1 MANRVSPVM
10 EQKAPAQVKQ
20 TFDNIQ
26 KKLGRVVNMFR
37 NLANS
42 PEALNAYL
50 QWSEFAE
57 RTSLP
62 KQLREEIALV
72 VAQANNCNY
81 CLSAHSTTA
90 KLSGLQDQEI
100 ISARKGQSQDKKWQA
115 ILKFCKSVVDKRG
128 SVSDQ
133 EVQELKG
140 FGVSDKELC
149 EIVMVCNLNLFT
161 NYFNKITN
169 TENDFPPAPSI

>member
-1 MANRVSPVM
+1 MPNRISPIL
-10 EQKAPAQVKQ
+10 EQKAPAPIKQ
-20 TFDNIQ
+20 TYDSIQ
-26 KKLGRVVNMFR
+26 KKMGRVVNMFR

-50 QWSEFAE
+50 QWSECCD
-57 RTSLP
+57 RCSLP

-81 CLSAHSTTA
+81 CLSAHSQIA
-90 KLSGLQDQEI
+90 KATGLQDQEI
-100 ISARKGQSQDKKWQA
+100 LSARKGQSQDKKWQA
-115 ILKFCKSVVDKRG
+115 ILKFCKAIVDKRG

-133 EVQELKG
+133 EVQELKNQ
-140 FGVSDKELC
+140 GVSDKELC
-149 EIVMVCNLNLFT
+149 EIVMVTNLNMFT

-169 TENDFPPAPSI
+169 TENDFPPAPSL

>member
-10 EQKAPAQVKQ
+10 EQKAPITVKN
-20 TFDNIQ
+20 TFDTIQ
-26 KKLGRVVNMFR
+26 KKMGRVVNMFR

-50 QWSEFAE
+50 QMSEMCDK
-57 RTSLP
+57 TSLP
-62 KQLREEIALV
+62 KNLREEIALI
-72 VAQANNCNY
+72 VAQSNNCNY
-81 CLSAHSTTA
+81 CLSAHSAIA
-90 KLSGLQDQEI
+90 KAYGMPEQDI
-100 ISARKGQSQDKKWQA
+100 LSARKGQSSDKKWNA
-115 ILKFCKSVVDKRG
+115 ILKFCKAICDKRG

-133 EVQELKG
+133 EVQELKNQ
-140 FGVSDKELC
+140 GVSDKELC
-149 EIVMVCNLNLFT
+149 EIVLVTNLNLFT